1 MKTCAIVSYSGDQH
15 NKLWGDNYTAL
26 LLFAVPNTHN
36 NNNNND
42 DLLHELHSKMHRLLP
57 TYCIPDCVI
66 LMDTLPMT
74 DHGNNL
80 YMQYSLVFYSR
91 CSRKS

>member
-1 MKTCAIVSYSGDQH
+1 MKTCAVVSCSGDQH

-26 LLFAVPNTHN
+26 LLFAVPSTHN
-36 NNNNND
+36 NSD
-42 DLLHELHSKMHRLLP
+42 DLLYELHSEMHQLLP
-57 TYCIPDCVI
+57 THCIPDSVVV
-66 LMDTLPMT
+66 MDTLPMT

-80 YMQYSLVFYSR
+80 YVQYSLVFYPH

>member
-1 MKTCAIVSYSGDQH
+1 MKTCAIVSCSSDQH
-15 NKLWGDNYTAL
+15 NKLWGDNYTTL

-36 NNNNND
+36 NSD
-42 DLLHELHSKMHRLLP
+42 DLLHELHSKMHQLLP
-57 TYCIPDCVI
+57 TYCIPDSVV

-80 YMQYSLVFYSR
+80 DMYYSLVFYPQY
-91 CSRKS
+91 SRKS